1 MNFKEYLRTELDEA
15 AGIGRFLT
23 RSIKRAI
30 DAGDL
35 NMPIGGS
42 FSPTQV
48 LVNSTLSRLQ
58 VMGRPRWWKGIGSGA
73 DNMIWTGGL
82 KKLVRG
88 LSNLVSGLPAN
99 HPLAE
104 MINQLID
111 WIPGGG
117 VNNLLELLQQG
128 PFGQFF
134 TTSVPGNLFTY
145 TYDTSTGIIQFG
157 LNTEI
162 TGAQTLQGY
171 ILNNNISA
179 ADQVTI
185 NAMDLIFNF
194 LNGLNIT
201 A

>member
-1 MNFKEYLRTELDEA
+1 MNWMT
-15 AGIGRFLT
+15 
-23 RSIKRAI
+23 S
-30 DAGDL
+30 
-35 NMPIGGS
+35 GGS
-42 FSPTQV
+42 
-48 LVNSTLSRLQ
+48 
-58 VMGRPRWWKGIGSGA
+58 I
-73 DNMIWTGGL
+73 
-82 KKLVRG
+82 
-88 LSNLVSGLPAN
+88 
-99 HPLAE
+99 
-104 MINQLID
+104 
-111 WIPGGG
+111 
-117 VNNLLELLQQG
+117 NNLLELLQQG